1 MSLSVDGV
9 WKAGVWA
16 TTVWADGVW
25 REGEAPVV
33 SVPTTSGGGGYSRFM
48 HWAPDAYQEPKKE
61 RKLTQAEEQE
71 LVVLVR
77 KAIDEDDQKARKK
90 LEALAR
96 KYKDFTNSLAS
107 FSQAFE
113 AMNQANRQRF
123 EQHRITTL
131 KYHAEKQE
139 IEEEET
145 IILHLL
151 RNMY

>member
-1 MSLSVDGV
+1 MAALG
-9 WKAGVWA
+9 WLLNLGFAG
-16 TTVWADGVW
+16 G
-25 REGEAPVV
+25 GEAVPPVAH
-33 SVPTTSGGGGYSRFM
+33 PATSGGGGYSRYM
-48 HWAPDAYQEPKKE
+48 HWAPDSYQEPE

-71 LVVLVR
+71 LVVLVK

-90 LEALAR
+90 LEELAR
-96 KYKDFTNSLAS
+96 KYKDFENSLAS

-113 AMNQANRQRF
+113 AMNQTNRQRF

-151 RNMY
+151 RNLH

>member
-1 MSLSVDGV
+1 MAALG
-9 WKAGVWA
+9 WLLNLGFAAGP
-16 TTVWADGVW
+16 TD
-25 REGEAPVV
+25 APVV
-33 SVPTTSGGGGYSRFM
+33 VEPVANVPTGGGYSRYM
-48 HWAPDAYQEPKKE
+48 HWSPDQYQEPE
-61 RKLTQAEEQE
+61 RKLTKSEEQE

-90 LEALAR
+90 LEALAT
-96 KYKDFTNSLAS
+96 KYKEFTNSLAS
-107 FSQAFE
+107 FSQAFQS
-113 AMNQANRQRF
+113 MSKTNRQRF

-151 RNMY
+151 RNMH

>member
-25 REGEAPVV
+25 SEGAVQPQVQ
-33 SVPTTSGGGGYSRFM
+33 TSGGGGYSRYL
-48 HWAPDAYQEPKKE
+48 HWAPDNYQQPKKK

-96 KYKDFTNSLAS
+96 KYKDFENSLAS
-107 FSQAFE
+107 FSEAFQA
-113 AMNQANRQRF
+113 MSQTNRQRF

-131 KYHAEKQE
+131 KYQAEKQE

-151 RNMY
+151 RNLH

>member
-1 MSLSVDGV
+1 MAALG
-9 WKAGVWA
+9 WLLNLGFAAGP
-16 TTVWADGVW
+16 TD
-25 REGEAPVV
+25 APVV
-33 SVPTTSGGGGYSRFM
+33 VEPAPTTTGGGGYSRFM
-48 HWAPDAYQEPKKE
+48 HWAPDPYREPKKE
-61 RKLTQAEEQE
+61 RKLTKAEEQE

-77 KAIDEDDQKARKK
+77 KAIDDDDIKAKK
-90 LEALAR
+90 RLEELAR

-107 FSQAFE
+107 FSQAFQS
-113 AMNQANRQRF
+113 MNQANRQRF

-151 RNMY
+151 RNLN